1 MREGVSDDSR
11 ANIDLCVSGS
21 VELMGTGDDL
31 MKQTAVNHGVV
42 SAKVVRVVFRS
53 PDSSYVV
60 VNVRTVGRT
69 DLPSEFIAVGEVPGG
84 LAEGSLVELIGYW
97 EESQKF
103 GRRYRIAA
111 SRHQDPT
118 TLNGVRALLGS
129 GVIEG
134 IGPTLANRIV
144 ERFGSASLE
153 VLASAPER
161 LLEVE
166 GIRQESIERVIA
178 SWRSYRDLGPELA
191 ILCGYGLT
199 ASLAVKVLRQ
209 FQSESCEIIRANPY
223 KLMELHGIGFLRAD
237 AIAERVGVVG
247 MDPVR
252 VKAAIVFVLDD
263 ARHQGHTCFPHDKL
277 VKAAGTLLGTT
288 PDAIETTLLEM
299 GKRRELVED
308 QGVWYLPQLREAEE
322 VIESSVAV
330 LSRQPLQD
338 CLITSTRTETM
349 ALNFLQEQG
358 MRRALTYS
366 VSVVIGA
373 AGVGK
378 TAMVGALVRHA
389 KRLGKTVALCAPT
402 GKAAMRLVE
411 MGAGGAQTL
420 HRLLEYV
427 PGVGCRR
434 HGHRP
439 INADLVV
446 VDEASLLDIELARDL
461 FSALDL
467 EKTAVLL
474 VGDDS
479 QLPSIGAGQVLRDV
493 IESGLCPV
501 TRLEEV
507 QRQAAQSSIIRLANG
522 IRVGKLPSISQD
534 WGENHVW
541 YPLQTV
547 EEIQAK
553 LGEVMA
559 SMQEKAGISMASCQV
574 LVPYRRGPLGTE
586 RLNRV
591 LQAMAAPLPCPTLGP
606 FRLGDRVMHLI
617 NDYQRDVF
625 NGDVGRVCDVNPDE
639 QYMVVEFGDR
649 KLAFLVSQ
657 LDRLELAYCIT
668 IHKAQGSEFPCVI
681 VILHTSHYVGLRSEL
696 LYSAVTR
703 AKRHLVLMGSPQ
715 AFHIAAKKRD
725 TMARYSG
732 LFRRPQAL
740 STSS

>member
-1 MREGVSDDSR
+1 
-11 ANIDLCVSGS
+11 
-21 VELMGTGDDL
+21 
-31 MKQTAVNHGVV
+31 
-42 SAKVVRVVFRS
+42 
-53 PDSSYVV
+53 
-60 VNVRTVGRT
+60 
-69 DLPSEFIAVGEVPGG
+69 
-84 LAEGSLVELIGYW
+84 
-97 EESQKF
+97 
-103 GRRYRIAA
+103 
-111 SRHQDPT
+111 
-118 TLNGVRALLGS
+118 
-129 GVIEG
+129 
-134 IGPTLANRIV
+134 
-144 ERFGSASLE
+144 
-153 VLASAPER
+153 
-161 LLEVE
+161 
-166 GIRQESIERVIA
+166 
-178 SWRSYRDLGPELA
+178 
-191 ILCGYGLT
+191 
-199 ASLAVKVLRQ
+199 
-209 FQSESCEIIRANPY
+209 
-223 KLMELHGIGFLRAD
+223 
-237 AIAERVGVVG
+237 
-247 MDPVR
+247 
-252 VKAAIVFVLDD
+252 
-263 ARHQGHTCFPHDKL
+263 
-277 VKAAGTLLGTT
+277 
-288 PDAIETTLLEM
+288 M

-559 SMQEKAGISMASCQV
+559 SMQEKAGIAMARCQV

-668 IHKAQGSEFPCVI
+668 SHKAQGSEFPCVI

-703 AKRHLVLMGSPQ
+703 AKRHLVLMGLPKHSILRRRSETRWPG
-715 AFHIAAKKRD
+715 IPP
-725 TMARYSG
+725 
-732 LFRRPQAL
+732 FRRPQAL
-740 STSS
+740 STLPNWSLIVRFNNRP